1 MWGKTAFPTALK
13 RANGCV
19 GAAALHAQHS
29 AHSAAVPLPS
39 DGRPQAK
46 ATMLLR
52 YALVSFTPATQH
64 KLGSRNSAKRCLGV
78 QHKMLLFCTGV
89 RVWNILHICPFPN
102 GDWDSPSKSTE
113 KMYQFCHLNEVNNCG
128 DWTFGE
134 HVPQGGPPSSDVL
147 PQMSRVSSH
156 PGHLWNIFHNFFHYC
171 LSVCLISEN

>member
-52 YALVSFTPATQH
+52 YTRDACEGLHSSNTTQSRFQEQRKGFSIKCYYFAQEFVCGTYSTFVRFQMVIGTHRQKAL
-64 KLGSRNSAKRCLGV
+64 KKC
-78 QHKMLLFCTGV
+78 
-89 RVWNILHICPFPN
+89 I
-102 GDWDSPSKSTE
+102 
-113 KMYQFCHLNEVNNCG
+113 
-128 DWTFGE
+128 
-134 HVPQGGPPSSDVL
+134 
-147 PQMSRVSSH
+147 
-156 PGHLWNIFHNFFHYC
+156 NFA
-171 LSVCLISEN
+171 I